1 MRKNNFLILLAAGM
15 FLVISLVASGAFAE
29 DVESKGG
36 NDYVVASIGEEK
48 IYFSEIERVAKGLN
62 RYYRENFDTSRDWRL
77 SYVRQY
83 VVRVALA
90 KRAEREGIHKD
101 KDVIFEIERA
111 RENILS
117 DKVLS
122 TRLAGIKITE
132 EDLQKYYLQNRE
144 RYQIKEKL
152 KLSYIKVKNKKQAE
166 KIIAA
171 LNKGRSFETVAKKRM
186 VKLDNWIS
194 QDTPLVSQLEGLS
207 SQALNEL
214 FSLGIGGSS
223 NPVEVKDEFYIF
235 HIDEK
240 EPAKDRP
247 FDEVRRQVEGECT
260 QKAKEKAIA
269 ELIRETFARE
279 NVEVYE
285 DRVTEHMPQ

>member
-1 MRKNNFLILLAAGM
+1 MRKDNFLIRLVAGM
-15 FLVISLVASGAFAE
+15 FLAISLVVGNAFAE
-29 DVESKGG
+29 DVESKGD
-36 NDYVVASIGEEK
+36 NDYVVASIGKEK
-48 IYFSEIERVAKGLN
+48 IYFSEIERVAEGLN
-62 RYYRENFDTSRDWRL
+62 RYYRENFETSRDWRL

-117 DKVLS
+117 NKVLS
-122 TRLAGIKITE
+122 SRLDKIKITE
-132 EDLQKYYLQNRE
+132 EDLQKYYRQNQE

-152 KLSYIKVKNKKQAE
+152 KLSYIKVKNEKQAE

-171 LNKGRSFETVAKKRM
+171 LNKGRSFEKVAKKRM

-194 QDTPLVSQLEGLS
+194 QDASFIPQLEGLS

-223 NPVEVKDEFYIF
+223 NPIKAKLAPAKVDEFYIF

-240 EPAKDRP
+240 
-247 FDEVRRQVEGECT
+247 
-260 QKAKEKAIA
+260 
-269 ELIRETFARE
+269 
-279 NVEVYE
+279 
-285 DRVTEHMPQ
+285 